1 MRALRSVVFAGVG
14 LLLLAGCTAQRPPAP
29 YNVNGRYYMAG
40 DPDCVKF
47 RKSGSKILCL
57 DVKGHVTGRR
67 RAMTDQELLMY
78 THNQQMRQMQS
89 IEMELMMSRSPWW
102 GPWGW

>member
-1 MRALRSVVFAGVG
+1 MRGVWRI
-14 LLLLAGCTAQRPPAP
+14 LLMSMGFLLMAGCAAHRPPAP
-29 YNVNGRYYMAG
+29 LNVNGRYYMAG
-40 DPDCVKF
+40 DPECVQF
-47 RKSGSKILCL
+47 RKAGSKILCM
-57 DVKGHVTGRR
+57 DAKGRVTGKR

-89 IEMELMMSRSPWW
+89 IEMELMMSRGPWW